1 MMEGRDGVKGSDP
14 DTVKDT
20 LVMKQ
25 IETAAS
31 PDVTDSE
38 IELLSVSPEEGTVT
52 LLGEGKGSL
61 RKDMN
66 LLDTT
71 AYIVGSIIGSGIY
84 ITPASIL
91 EDTGSF
97 GVSMVCWFAGMLI
110 AICGGLC
117 YLELSLLIPRTGA
130 EYVYI
135 MEGFSFKNRNKW
147 TELLGSLLA
156 FLYTWTSIVIIR
168 PTSTAIIALTCARY
182 LTRPL
187 YIDCDIPE
195 GIIKCLAISLLS
207 K

>member
-1 MMEGRDGVKGSDP
+1 MEGRDGVKGSDP